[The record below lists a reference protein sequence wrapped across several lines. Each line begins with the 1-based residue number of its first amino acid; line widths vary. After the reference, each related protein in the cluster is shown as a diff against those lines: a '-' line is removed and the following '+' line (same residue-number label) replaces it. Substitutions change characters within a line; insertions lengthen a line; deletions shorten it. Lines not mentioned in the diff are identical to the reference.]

1 MNKLLLPLSTN
12 CALMALVV
20 LLAACAG
27 PGERF
32 VLLPQPDGSASSI
45 VVKTASG
52 ETALTSPYAAVQ
64 TRAGKPEPVQTLSAA
79 EVERRYA
86 EVMRSLPARPRSY
99 DLLFELGTDR
109 LTPPSQELLKKAI
122 AEIKEFP
129 AGEFVLT
136 GHADN
141 IGSDATND
149 ALSLRRA
156 RLIERELQRAE
167 VKALSIEVIGKGAR
181 DPRVPQKRGVA
192 EPRNRFVEIKIR

>member
-1 MNKLLLPLSTN
+1 M
-12 CALMALVV
+12 
-20 LLAACAG
+20 
-27 PGERF
+27 
-32 VLLPQPDGSASSI
+32 LLPQPDGSASSI

-52 ETALTSPYAAVQ
+52 ETTLNAPYAAVETRGGKAGPAQ
-64 TRAGKPEPVQTLSAA
+64 TISAA
-79 EVERRYA
+79 EVERRYV

-109 LTPPSQELLKKAI
+109 LTPASQDLLKKAV

-129 AGEFVLT
+129 AGEFILT

-141 IGSDATND
+141 IGSDAIND

-181 DPRVPQKRGVA
+181 DPRVPQKRGVP